1 LPPRPWRR
9 DTRKRRSAPILTT
22 VTIAPALPETPTA
35 SYAEWIDRHSGPLM
49 VLPAVLVVLAFAIF
63 PLIISAY
70 LSLIRF
76 AIAAGGFKLTF
87 VGLFNYKKLIFG
99 SQQYHL
105 VGTFGAFGP
114 LEWTIAGLALAA
126 ILYWLVRSATSSIVG
141 MIGRLIAATVAFGC
155 ALIAIAT
162 IVAPGGFPGSIVTTL
177 VYVVGGVA
185 AQFVLG
191 LGLALLCAQPIRG
204 RDFFRLIFFI
214 PLMITPVGVA
224 YMFRMLADMEKGPLA
239 PLRFALHLGEFAWAT
254 DPWLAR
260 LIVLLGDTWQWTPF
274 LFIVL
279 LAAIENQPRE
289 QLEAATMDGA
299 NGWEIFRDITWPS
312 IAPAA
317 ATVVLIRLIE
327 AFKIVDLPNVLTNG
341 GPGTATESLTL
352 HAFIAWRTQQ
362 LGESAAVGYMLL
374 FLVTVTCVSFFNFV
388 VQRTRVH
395 ELEAR

>member
-1 LPPRPWRR
+1 LATATMTP
-9 DTRKRRSAPILTT
+9 DLTT
-22 VTIAPALPETPTA
+22 SPAA
-35 SYAEWIDRHSGPLM
+35 SFSERLDRHSGLLM

-76 AIAAGGFKLTF
+76 ALAPGGFKLTF
-87 VGLFNYKKLIFG
+87 IGLFNYKRLLFG
-99 SQQYHL
+99 TQQYHL
-105 VGTFGAFGP
+105 LGTFGAFG
-114 LEWTIAGLALAA
+114 LVEWTLTGVALAA
-126 ILYWLVRSATSSIVG
+126 ILYWLVNFSRSIRFSVIG
-141 MIGRLIAATVAFGC
+141 LIGRLISAIVAFGFVLL
-155 ALIAIAT
+155 ALTT
-162 IVAPGGFPGSIVTTL
+162 IVASGGFPGSVVTTL
-177 VYVVGGVA
+177 VYVVGGVV
-185 AQFVLG
+185 AQFALG

-204 RDFFRLIFFI
+204 RNFFRLIFFI
-214 PLMITPVGVA
+214 PLMITPVGIA

-239 PLRFALHLGEFAWAT
+239 PLRFAFNLGEFAWAT

-327 AFKIVDLPNVLTNG
+327 AFKIIDLPNVLTNG

-362 LGESAAVGYMLL
+362 LGESAAIGYMLL
-374 FLVTVTCVSFFNFV
+374 FVVTVTCVSFFSYF

>member
-1 LPPRPWRR
+1 MTIIAATPDTKTRPA
-9 DTRKRRSAPILTT
+9 T
-22 VTIAPALPETPTA
+22 AL
-35 SYAEWIDRHSGPLM
+35 AEWIDRHSGGLM
-49 VLPAVLVVLAFAIF
+49 VMPAALVVLAFAIF
-63 PLIISAY
+63 PLIVSAF
-70 LSLIRF
+70 LSLTRF
-76 AIAAGGFKLTF
+76 GLAPGGFKLTF
-87 VGLFNYKKLIFG
+87 VGFDNFNRLLFG

-105 VGTFGAFGP
+105 LGTFGHFGP
-114 LEWTIAGLALAA
+114 AEWVVAGLAAA
-126 ILYWLVRSATSSIVG
+126 ALLYGLVSYARSSRLTIMGA
-141 MIGRLIAATVAFGC
+141 IGRAIAAAVGFGVV
-155 ALIAIAT
+155 LLGLAT
-162 IVAPGGFPGSIVTTL
+162 ITAAGGFPGSLMTTL
-177 VYVVGGVA
+177 VYVILGVA
-185 AQFVLG
+185 IQFALG

-204 RDFFRLIFFI
+204 RNFFRLIFFL
-214 PLMITPVGVA
+214 PLMITPVGIA

-239 PLRFALHLGEFAWAT
+239 PLRFAFHLGEFAWAT

-260 LIVLLGDTWQWTPF
+260 LIVLIGDSWQWTPF
-274 LFIVL
+274 MFIVL

-299 NGWEIFRDITWPS
+299 NGWEMFRDITWPA

-362 LGESAAVGYMLL
+362 LGISAAVGYVLL
-374 FLVTVTCVSFFNFV
+374 FVVTVTCVSFFTLL
-388 VQRTRVH
+388 VQRTRAH

>member
-1 LPPRPWRR
+1 VTTAATTTPELA
-9 DTRKRRSAPILTT
+9 APQSVSLG
-22 VTIAPALPETPTA
+22 
-35 SYAEWIDRHSGPLM
+35 EWIDRHSGRLM

-70 LSLIRF
+70 LSLSRF
-76 AIAAGGFKLTF
+76 ALAAGGFKLTF
-87 VGLFNYKKLIFG
+87 VGFDNFKRLLFG

-105 VGTFGAFGP
+105 LGTFGAFGA
-114 LEWTIAGLALAA
+114 LEWTLAVLAAAGL
-126 ILYWLVRSATSSIVG
+126 LYWIVRYASSPLFSAVG
-141 MIGRLIAATVAFGC
+141 LIGRLIAAGVGLGVTLL
-155 ALIAIAT
+155 ALAT
-162 IVAPGGFPGSIVTTL
+162 IIAKGGFPGSLVVTL
-177 VYVVGGVA
+177 VYVALGVTV
-185 AQFVLG
+185 QFALG

-204 RDFFRLIFFI
+204 RNFFRLIFFL
-214 PLMITPVGVA
+214 PLMITPVGIA
-224 YMFRMLADMEKGPLA
+224 YMFRMLADMEKGPFA

-260 LIVLLGDTWQWTPF
+260 LVVLAGDTWQWTPF
-274 LFIVL
+274 MFIVL
-279 LAAIENQPRE
+279 LAAVENQPRE

-299 NGWEIFRDITWPS
+299 NGWELFRDITWPS

-362 LGESAAVGYMLL
+362 LGMSAAVGYLLL
-374 FLVTVTCVSFFNFV
+374 FVVTVTCVSFFSFF

>member
-1 LPPRPWRR
+1 M
-9 DTRKRRSAPILTT
+9 TT

-105 VGTFGAFGP
+105 VGTFGTFGA

-126 ILYWLVRSATSSIVG
+126 ILYWLVRTATASILG

-224 YMFRMLADMEKGPLA
+224 YMFRMMADMEKGPLA

>member
-1 LPPRPWRR
+1 
-9 DTRKRRSAPILTT
+9 
-22 VTIAPALPETPTA
+22 
-35 SYAEWIDRHSGPLM
+35 M

-70 LSLIRF
+70 LSLVRF
-76 AIAAGGFKLTF
+76 ALAPGGFKLTF
-87 VGLFNYKKLIFG
+87 VGLFNYKRLIFG
-99 SQQYHL
+99 TQQYHL
-105 VGTFGAFGP
+105 LGTFGAFGL
-114 LEWTIAGLALAA
+114 LEWIIAGVTFAAL
-126 ILYWLVRSATSSIVG
+126 IYWLVGFVRSARFSVIG
-141 MIGRLIAATVAFGC
+141 LIGRLISAIVAMGFVLLG
-155 ALIAIAT
+155 LAT
-162 IVAPGGFPGSIVTTL
+162 IVAAGGFPGSVVTTL

-185 AQFVLG
+185 AQFALG

-204 RDFFRLIFFI
+204 RNFFRLIFFI
-214 PLMITPVGVA
+214 PLMITPVGIA
-224 YMFRMLADMEKGPLA
+224 YMFRMLADMEKGPLS
-239 PLRFALHLGEFAWAT
+239 PLRFAFNLGEFAWAT

-362 LGESAAVGYMLL
+362 LGESAAIGYVLL
-374 FLVTVTCVSFFNFV
+374 FLVSVACVSFFTFV
-388 VQRTRVH
+388 VQPTRVH

>member
-1 LPPRPWRR
+1 M
-9 DTRKRRSAPILTT
+9 TT
-22 VTIAPALPETPTA
+22 ATIAPELTTTPAA
-35 SYAEWIDRHSGPLM
+35 SFAERLDRHSGLLM

-76 AIAAGGFKLTF
+76 ALAPGGFKLTF
-87 VGLFNYKKLIFG
+87 IGLYNYNRLLFG
-99 SQQYHL
+99 TQQYHL
-105 VGTFGAFGP
+105 LGTFGAFGFV
-114 LEWTIAGLALAA
+114 EWTLAGLALAA
-126 ILYWLVRSATSSIVG
+126 ILYWLVNYVRSSRVSVIG
-141 MIGRLIAATVAFGC
+141 LIGRLISAIVAFGC
-155 ALIAIAT
+155 ALLALAT
-162 IVAPGGFPGSIVTTL
+162 IVAAGGFPGSVVTTL

-185 AQFVLG
+185 AQFALG

-204 RDFFRLIFFI
+204 RNFFRLIFFI
-214 PLMITPVGVA
+214 PLMITPVGIA

-260 LIVLLGDTWQWTPF
+260 LIVLVGDTWQWTPF

-289 QLEAATMDGA
+289 QLEAATIDGA

-327 AFKIVDLPNVLTNG
+327 AFKIIDLPNVLTNG

-362 LGESAAVGYMLL
+362 LGESAAIGYMLL
-374 FLVTVTCVSFFNFV
+374 FIVTVTCVSFFSFFV
-388 VQRTRVH
+388 QPTRVH

>member
-1 LPPRPWRR
+1 MTTTATTTPEL
-9 DTRKRRSAPILTT
+9 TAPQSVSLG
-22 VTIAPALPETPTA
+22 
-35 SYAEWIDRHSGPLM
+35 EWIDRHSGRLM

-70 LSLIRF
+70 LSLSRF
-76 AIAAGGFKLTF
+76 ALAAGGFKLTF
-87 VGLFNYKKLIFG
+87 VGFDNFRRLLFG

-105 VGTFGAFGP
+105 LGTFGAFG
-114 LEWTIAGLALAA
+114 LVEWILAVLAA
-126 ILYWLVRSATSSIVG
+126 AAFLYWIIRYARSPRFSVIG
-141 MIGRLIAATVAFGC
+141 MIGRLIAAAVGLGVTLL
-155 ALIAIAT
+155 ALAT
-162 IVAPGGFPGSIVTTL
+162 ILAKGGFPGSLMVTL
-177 VYVVGGVA
+177 VYVALGVT
-185 AQFVLG
+185 AQFALG

-204 RDFFRLIFFI
+204 RNFFRLIFFL
-214 PLMITPVGVA
+214 PLMITPVGIA
-224 YMFRMLADMEKGPLA
+224 YMFRMLADMEKGPFA

-260 LIVLLGDTWQWTPF
+260 LVVLAGDTWQWTPF
-274 LFIVL
+274 MFIVL
-279 LAAIENQPRE
+279 LAAVENQPRE

-299 NGWEIFRDITWPS
+299 NGWEMFCDITWPS

-362 LGESAAVGYMLL
+362 LGMSAAVGYLLL
-374 FLVTVTCVSFFNFV
+374 FVVTVTCVSFFSFF

>member
-1 LPPRPWRR
+1 M
-9 DTRKRRSAPILTT
+9 TT
-22 VTIAPALPETPTA
+22 TAIAPAPELTA
-35 SYAEWIDRHSGPLM
+35 SPKPSIAEWLDRHSGQMM

-76 AIAAGGFKLTF
+76 SLAQGGFKLTF
-87 VGLFNYKKLIFG
+87 VGLFNYNRLIFG
-99 SQQYHL
+99 TQQYHL
-105 VGTFGAFGP
+105 LGTFGAFGL
-114 LEWTIAGLALAA
+114 LEWTLAGLALAGL
-126 ILYWLVRSATSSIVG
+126 LYWLVRSPRTSMIG
-141 MIGRLIAATVAFGC
+141 LIGRLVAAIVAFGC
-155 ALIAIAT
+155 VLLGLAT
-162 IVAPGGFPGSIVTTL
+162 IVAAGGFPGSVVTTL
-177 VYVVGGVA
+177 VYVILGVA
-185 AQFVLG
+185 AQFALG

-224 YMFRMLADMEKGPLA
+224 YMARMLADMEKGPLA

-260 LIVLLGDTWQWTPF
+260 LVVLLGDTWQWTPF

-362 LGESAAVGYMLL
+362 LGESAAIGYMLL
-374 FLVTVTCVSFFNFV
+374 FVVTVTCVSFFTFFV
-388 VQRTRVH
+388 QPTRVH

>member
-1 LPPRPWRR
+1 MTIIAATPDTKTRPA
-9 DTRKRRSAPILTT
+9 T
-22 VTIAPALPETPTA
+22 AL
-35 SYAEWIDRHSGPLM
+35 AEWIDRHSGGLM
-49 VLPAVLVVLAFAIF
+49 VMPAALVVLAFAIF
-63 PLIISAY
+63 PLIVSAF
-70 LSLIRF
+70 LSLTRF
-76 AIAAGGFKLTF
+76 GLAPGGFKLTF
-87 VGLFNYKKLIFG
+87 VGFDNFNRLLFG

-105 VGTFGAFGP
+105 LGTFGHFGP
-114 LEWTIAGLALAA
+114 AEWVVAGLAAA
-126 ILYWLVRSATSSIVG
+126 ALLYWLVAYARSSRLTIMGA
-141 MIGRLIAATVAFGC
+141 IGRAIAAAVGFGVV
-155 ALIAIAT
+155 LLGLAT
-162 IVAPGGFPGSIVTTL
+162 ITAAGGFPGSLMTTL
-177 VYVVGGVA
+177 VYVILGVA
-185 AQFVLG
+185 IQFALG

-204 RDFFRLIFFI
+204 RNFFRLIFFL
-214 PLMITPVGVA
+214 PLMITPVGIA

-239 PLRFALHLGEFAWAT
+239 PLRFAFHLGEFAWAT

-260 LIVLLGDTWQWTPF
+260 LIVLIGDSWQWTPF
-274 LFIVL
+274 MFIVL

-299 NGWEIFRDITWPS
+299 NGWEMFRDITWPA

-362 LGESAAVGYMLL
+362 LGISAAVGYVLL
-374 FLVTVTCVSFFNFV
+374 FVVTVTCVSFFTLL
-388 VQRTRVH
+388 VQRTRAH

>member
-1 LPPRPWRR
+1 
-9 DTRKRRSAPILTT
+9 LTT
-22 VTIAPALPETPTA
+22 TTVEPALAAAPAPSL
-35 SYAEWIDRHSGPLM
+35 AEWIDRHSGALM
-49 VLPAVLVVLAFAIF
+49 VLPAVLVVLAFAVF
-63 PLIISAY
+63 PLIVSLY

-76 AIAAGGFKLTF
+76 AIVAGGFKLTF
-87 VGLFNYKKLIFG
+87 VGLFNYNKLLFG

-105 VGTFGAFGP
+105 VGTFGAFGVV
-114 LEWTIAGLALAA
+114 EWTLAAIALAA
-126 ILYWLVRSATSSIVG
+126 ILYWLARSPKFPILG
-141 MIGRLIAATVAFGC
+141 FIGRLIASAVAFGC
-155 ALIAIAT
+155 VLIALAT
-162 IVAPGGFPGSIVTTL
+162 IVAAGGFPGSIVTTL
-177 VYVVGGVA
+177 VYVVAGVA
-185 AQFVLG
+185 AQFALG
-191 LGLALLCAQPIRG
+191 LGLALLCAQPIRN

-362 LGESAAVGYMLL
+362 LGESAAIGYMLL